1 LVPQR
6 KCAADTGLAQGYNC
20 LAALS
25 CKHTE
30 SAGAGVAAREIFV
43 TGV

>member
-1 LVPQR
+1 MPLR
-6 KCAADTGLAQGYNC
+6 ECAADAEQAQGYNC

-25 CKHTE
+25 YKHTE